1 MCVCLYYVD
10 RARSP
15 CSPSAS
21 PRLASPGQKD
31 PPAQRIQASFF
42 WGGGFLDEKKK
53 ISVVM
58 SWPLRRRYT
67 YFIDI
72 VLSLQREGR
81 SFPPSSLHPSEQE
94 KNNKK
99 KSGPTASFLP
109 SFQSLTDL
117 LHHNVVV
124 GVVHVVLLGV
134 RRDGVLVP
142 AVQLVHQRLPLRL
155 GPGVGV
161 QGSEKG

>member
-1 MCVCLYYVD
+1 M
-10 RARSP
+10 
-15 CSPSAS
+15 
-21 PRLASPGQKD
+21 
-31 PPAQRIQASFF
+31 
-42 WGGGFLDEKKK
+42 DEKK
-53 ISVVM
+53 SVVM

-81 SFPPSSLHPSEQE
+81 SFPPSSLPPSEQE
-94 KNNKK
+94 KNYKK
-99 KSGPTASFLP
+99 KIRSDRILP
-109 SFQSLTDL
+109 SFHSLTDL